1 MLPYGFLLE
10 DNLIEFVNDSSL
22 VLLPYGFLLEDNESD
37 GNTKYHDGV
46 TPEIVKFTATNS
58 DAAKKI
64 EVKPAYTKSKKQLM
78 VATNPLLD
86 VCKYATDVLGNLYEV
101 KDNNLKLEFK

>member
-1 MLPYGFLLE
+1 MVILS
-10 DNLIEFVNDSSL
+10 IMM
-22 VLLPYGFLLEDNESD
+22 
-37 GNTKYHDGV
+37 GV

-58 DAAKKI
+58 DAANKI